1 MYAQRPNRR
10 FLGLPIYHLV
20 AMYYWGE
27 KNYDREKYIH
37 KKEKMEKKF
46 DAKIARTSSQ
56 RKINNY
62 QFRKQKKIDR
72 LNSFIENGNLRM
84 QWGEP
89 VTVFDS
95 ALVNIT
101 VDRFKNYLFSE
112 GYFQHNVTTKANL
125 LGKFVT
131 LAYIVETAD
140 PYIIDSISYR
150 ISDSTVNKI
159 IRESEKDSFIK
170 NGQRYREENFDKE
183 WERIDL

>member
-72 LNSFIENGNLRM
+72 LNSFIESGNLRM

-89 VTVFDS
+89 VAVFDS
-95 ALVNIT
+95 GLLEIT
-101 VDRFKNYLFSE
+101 IHRFKNYLFSE
-112 GYFQHNVTTKANL
+112 GYFQNNVTPKINT
-125 LGKFVT
+125 LGRFVSIN
-131 LAYIVETAD
+131 YRIETSA
-140 PYIIDSISYR
+140 PYIIDTILYR
-150 ISDSTVNKI
+150 LTDSTVFSILKKY
-159 IRESEKDSFIK
+159 EKESFIK
-170 NGQRYREENFDKE
+170 TG
-183 WERIDL
+183 